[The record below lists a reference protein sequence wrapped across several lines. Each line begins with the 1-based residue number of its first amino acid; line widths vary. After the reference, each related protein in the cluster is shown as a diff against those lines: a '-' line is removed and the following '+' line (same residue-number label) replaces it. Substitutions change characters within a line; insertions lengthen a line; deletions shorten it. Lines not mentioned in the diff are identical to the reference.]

1 MPLFF
6 NGRLWETPA
15 TMSVVDDSRMY
26 NKNLSVGNV
35 LAIIGRSEGGEPLKA
50 LAFGSIPEARRALRG
65 GPLLQAIEKAF
76 DPSSETF
83 GPSMVIGVR
92 INPATKSFA
101 DLLTADGTPCIALE
115 STDYGLYTG
124 AIRSKIEAGS
134 LSGRK
139 LTTQQGNGYFTADNI
154 ERAAFTIQYS
164 GAEDTATIT
173 VTDGAVKLYAPA
185 GSLAADIDLTA
196 FVTIQEVVDRINST
210 SGFYAAVGD
219 RSAEKPALQGL
230 DHVTDQDVKTAPFTV
245 RADLQAVVDWF
256 NSVQEGFITAK
267 RYPNVGKPPAYTN
280 WVGLTGGSDGNVT
293 MAEWQSAYDALQS
306 EDVQWVVPLSP
317 APAIHAMND
326 THCAYMSNIARME
339 RRGIVGTAS
348 GSSDDEALEAV
359 KALNSDRSSLVHLG
373 YYDYDARGRLQL
385 FEPYM
390 KAAVIAGAFSGV
402 NPGTALTNKSLKIR
416 GIERKLRNPTDT
428 DKLIRGGVLCVEDTT
443 GRGYRVVK
451 SITTWLNNNNYNRV
465 EISVGVALDFVARNV
480 RNALDPLRGAKGN
493 PTTMALAYSRT
504 ETTLIELARPE
515 PGGPGVIVGDDLNPA
530 YRNITVSL
538 DGDVLRVEFE
548 CSPVIPINYIPVVI
562 YAVPYS
568 GQLTSV

>member
-15 TMSVVDDSRMY
+15 TMSLVDDSRMY

-35 LAIIGRSEGGEPLKA
+35 LAVIGRSEGGEPLTA
-50 LAFGSIPEARRALRG
+50 LAFGSIPEARRALRS

-83 GPSMVIGVR
+83 GPTTVIGVR
-92 INPATKSFA
+92 VNPATKSFA
-101 DLLTADGTPCIALE
+101 EVLTADGVPCIEIE

-124 AIRSKIEAGS
+124 AIRFKIEAGS
-134 LSGRK
+134 LSGYK
-139 LTTQQGNGYFTADNI
+139 LTTQQANGYFSADNI
-154 ERAAFTIQYS
+154 ERAAFDIHYT
-164 GAEDTATIT
+164 GAADSATIT

-185 GSLAADIDLTA
+185 DTLVADIDLTA
-196 FVTIQEVVDRINST
+196 FVTIQELVDRINST
-210 SGFYAAVGD
+210 SGFQSFVGD
-219 RSAEKPALQGL
+219 RSADKPALQGL
-230 DHVTDQDVKTAPFTV
+230 DHVTDQDVKTAVFTV
-245 RADLQAVVDWF
+245 RADLQACVDWF
-256 NSVQEGFITAK
+256 NSVQEGFITATRK
-267 RYPNVGKPPAYTN
+267 PNVGKPPAFSN

-293 MAEWQSAYDALQS
+293 MAEWQQAYDVLQS

-317 APAIHAMND
+317 SPAIHAMND

-339 RRGIVGTAS
+339 RRGIVGGSS
-348 GSSDDEALEAV
+348 GASDDEAIEAA
-359 KALNSDRSSLVHLG
+359 KALNSDRTSLVHLG
-373 YYDYDARGRLQL
+373 YYDYDARGRLVL

-390 KAAVIAGAFSGV
+390 LAALLGGAFSGV

-416 GIERKLRNPTDT
+416 GLERKLRNPTDT

-443 GRGYRVVK
+443 RRGYRVVK

-493 PTTMALAYSRT
+493 PQTMALAFSRA

-515 PGGPGVIVGDDLNPA
+515 PSGPGVIVGDDLNPA
-530 YRNITVSL
+530 FRNITVSL

>member
-83 GPSMVIGVR
+83 GPSTVIGVR
-92 INPATKSFA
+92 VNPATKSFA

-173 VTDGAVKLYAPA
+173 VTDGAVKLYAPV

-339 RRGIVGTAS
+339 RRGIVGMAS
-348 GSSDDEALEAV
+348 GSSDDEAIEAV
-359 KALNSDRSSLVHLG
+359 KALNSDRTSLVHLG
-373 YYDYDARGRLQL
+373 HYDYDARGRLQL
-385 FEPYM
+385 QEPYM
-390 KAAVIAGAFSGV
+390 LAATIAGAFSGV

-443 GRGYRVVK
+443 RRGYRVVK

-493 PTTMALAYSRT
+493 PQTMALAYSRT